1 MMNRTG
7 IYVHIPFCIKKCN
20 YCDFISDSNYELEDK
35 YFEKLISEIQYRGNE
50 DRKGNSSVSDRLIN
64 TIYFGGGTPSSV
76 SSDYIKKV
84 VNALKEKFNLANLEE
99 MTIEVNPGTCN
110 NDNIQDY
117 YEMGFNRLSIG
128 VQSFDED
135 MLKNIGR
142 IHNRADIYKTVDIA
156 HDAGF
161 KNISIDLMYGLP
173 EDSILRLK
181 KDIELAM
188 ALNLQH
194 ISTYG
199 LIVEEGTKFY
209 DQMND
214 GILILPEEDELLQM
228 RDLINGKL
236 LDQGFNRYEIAN
248 YAKAGYESKHNL
260 IYWNNDDYYGFGVN
274 STTKVDD
281 MRFMN
286 ETDILKYIGS
296 NEFEKYNLEEIT
308 EEMKIEE
315 AIFLGLR
322 LIEGINLV
330 DFFNRYNINIKEK
343 YTKVI
348 DELIDIKAMWLSDR
362 TLRLTD
368 YGFEI
373 SNYCLAKFLS

>member
-1 MMNRTG
+1 MMNKRTG
-7 IYVHIPFCIKKCN
+7 IYVHVPFCIRKCS
-20 YCDFISDSNYELEDK
+20 YCDFVSNSKYELEDK
-35 YFEKLISEIQYRGNE
+35 YFEKLVSEIQSRGIDE
-50 DRKGNSSVSDRLIN
+50 EYKDRVIN

-76 SSDYIKKV
+76 SSVNIKKV
-84 VNALKEKFNLANLEE
+84 VMAIKENFDLANLEE

-117 YEMGFNRLSIG
+117 YDIGFNRLSIG
-128 VQSFDED
+128 VQSFNED
-135 MLKNIGR
+135 MLKRIGR

-156 HDAGF
+156 RQIGF

-173 EDSILRLK
+173 DDSLIRLE
-181 KDIELAM
+181 KDLELAM
-188 ALNLQH
+188 EMNIQH

-209 DQMND
+209 DELKEGRLN
-214 GILILPEEDELLQM
+214 LPEEELLLDM
-228 RDLINGKL
+228 RKLINEKL
-236 LDQGFNRYEIAN
+236 LAFGFKRYEIAN
-248 YAKAGYESKHNL
+248 YAKTGYESKHNI
-260 IYWNNDDYYGFGVN
+260 IYWNNDDYYGFGLN
-274 STTKVDD
+274 STSKIDD
-281 MRFMN
+281 RRYMN
-286 ETDILKYIGS
+286 ETDILKYIEM

-308 EEMKIEE
+308 EEMKLEE

-322 LIEGINLV
+322 LTEGIDLEV
-330 DFFNRYNINIKEK
+330 FSNRYNINIIEK
-343 YTKVI
+343 YKKII
-348 DELIDIKAMWLSDR
+348 DELIDIKAMCLSDR

>member
-1 MMNRTG
+1 MMNKRTG
-7 IYVHIPFCIKKCN
+7 IYVHIPFCLKKCN
-20 YCDFISDSNYELEDK
+20 YCDFISDSNYELEDQ
-35 YFEKLISEIQYRGNE
+35 YFEKLKTEI
-50 DRKGNSSVSDRLIN
+50 DDSSSGRVIN

-76 SSDYIKKV
+76 GSDNIRKV
-84 VNALKEKFNLANLEE
+84 VRALKEKFDLANLEE

-135 MLKNIGR
+135 ILKRIGR
-142 IHNRADIYKTVDIA
+142 IHNRADIYKTLEIA
-156 HDAGF
+156 QQVGF
-161 KNISIDLMYGLP
+161 SNISIDLMYGLP
-173 EDSILRLK
+173 DDSLLRLE
-181 KDIELAM
+181 KDLNLAM
-188 ALNLQH
+188 EMNLQH

-199 LIVEEGTKFY
+199 LIVEEGTNFY
-209 DQMND
+209 DEMKA
-214 GILILPEEDELLQM
+214 GRLILPEEDELLQM
-228 RDLINGKL
+228 RDMINRKL
-236 LDQGFNRYEIAN
+236 YDYGFNRYEIAN
-248 YAKAGYESKHNL
+248 YAKDGFESKHNL
-260 IYWNNDDYYGFGVN
+260 IYWNNDDYYGFGLN
-274 STTKVDD
+274 STSKIDD
-281 MRFMN
+281 RRYMN
-286 ETDILKYIGS
+286 ETDIVKYIET

-322 LIEGINLV
+322 LIEGIDLV
-330 DFFNRYNINIKEK
+330 DFFNRYNIDIKEE
-343 YTKVI
+343 YRDVI
-348 DELIDIKAMWLSDR
+348 NELIDIKAMCLSDR

>member
-1 MMNRTG
+1 MMNKRTG
-7 IYVHIPFCIKKCN
+7 IYVHIPFCLKKCN
-20 YCDFISDSNYELEDK
+20 YCDFVSNSKYELEDK
-35 YFEKLISEIQYRGNE
+35 YFEKLVSEIHSRGIDE
-50 DRKGNSSVSDRLIN
+50 EYKDRVIN

-76 SSDYIKKV
+76 SSDNIKIV
-84 VNALKEKFNLANLEE
+84 VKALKENFDLANLEE

-135 MLKNIGR
+135 MLKKIGR

-156 HDAGF
+156 QSVGF
-161 KNISIDLMYGLP
+161 RNISIDLMYGLP
-173 EDSILRLK
+173 DDSLVRLE
-181 KDIELAM
+181 KDLELAM
-188 ALNLQH
+188 AMNLQH

-209 DQMND
+209 DEMNA
-214 GILILPEEDELLQM
+214 GILILPEEDELLHM
-228 RDLINGKL
+228 RDIINRKL
-236 LDQGFNRYEIAN
+236 YDYGFNRYEIAN

-260 IYWNNDDYYGFGVN
+260 IYWNNDDYYGFGLN
-274 STTKVDD
+274 STSKIDD
-281 MRFMN
+281 RRYIN
-286 ETDILKYIGS
+286 ETDIVKYIEM

-308 EEMKIEE
+308 EEIEIEE

-322 LIEGINLV
+322 LIEGIDLV
-330 DFFNRYNINIKEK
+330 DFFNRYNIDIKEK
-343 YTKVI
+343 YKKVI

>member
-1 MMNRTG
+1 MMNNRTG
-7 IYVHIPFCIKKCN
+7 IYVHIPFCIKKCD
-20 YCDFISDSNYELEDK
+20 YCDFISASNYELEDQ
-35 YFEKLISEIQYRGNE
+35 YFEKLITEIQYRGNE
-50 DRKGNSSVSDRLIN
+50 ERETDDGNKVIN

-76 SSDYIKKV
+76 RLDNIRKV
-84 VNALKEKFNLANLEE
+84 VTALKEKFNLAKLEE

-110 NDNIQDY
+110 NDNIQNY

-128 VQSFDED
+128 VQSFDEE
-135 MLKNIGR
+135 MLKRIGR

-156 HDAGF
+156 QKAGF

-173 EDSILRLK
+173 NDSLERLE
-181 KDIELAM
+181 KDLKLAM
-188 ALNLQH
+188 EMNLQH

-209 DQMND
+209 DELNE
-214 GILILPEEDELLQM
+214 GRLLLPEEDELLQM
-228 RDLINGKL
+228 RDLINRKL
-236 LDQGFNRYEIAN
+236 FDQGFKRYEIAN

-260 IYWNNDDYYGFGVN
+260 IYWNNDDYYGFGLN

-281 MRFMN
+281 RRYMN
-286 ETDILKYIGS
+286 EPDILKYIGS

-308 EEMKIEE
+308 EVMKIEE

-322 LIEGINLV
+322 LIEGIDLV
-330 DFFNRYNINIKEK
+330 DYFNRYNIDIKEK
-343 YTKVI
+343 YKKVI
-348 DELIDIKAMWLSDR
+348 DELIDIKAMWLGDR